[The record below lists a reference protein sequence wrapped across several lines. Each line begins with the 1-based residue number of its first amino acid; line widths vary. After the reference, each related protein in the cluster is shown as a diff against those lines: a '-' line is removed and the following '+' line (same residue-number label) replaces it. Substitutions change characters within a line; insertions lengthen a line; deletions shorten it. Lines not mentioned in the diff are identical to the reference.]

1 VFLDHFDVLISTM
14 NLKKNYDAF
23 PNEEHFKSTRYHNV
37 KQALNVGEDSFFIV
51 QRICTSFFSFTYFS
65 PCCI

>member
-1 VFLDHFDVLISTM
+1 M

-51 QRICTSFFSFTYFS
+51 QRICTLFFSFTYFS